1 MKPTLAPPR
10 HSSTPTCTIRD
21 CAPAPATEVTR
32 LATASP
38 ARRSER
44 RMNISG
50 DECDASSRGAA
61 HAPRWVYATTVPVA
75 PDRADLKEKGPA
87 LRGPF
92 DVTSRLRAQRR
103 LPQKRWMR
111 LQASSRSEVLV
122 A

>member
-21 CAPAPATEVTR
+21 CALAPATEATR
-32 LATASP
+32 LAA

-44 RMNISG
+44 RMKISG
-50 DECDASSRGAA
+50 DECDASMGRGTRRAM
-61 HAPRWVYATTVPVA
+61 VYATTVPVA

-92 DVTSRLRAQRR
+92 DVSSCLRVQRR